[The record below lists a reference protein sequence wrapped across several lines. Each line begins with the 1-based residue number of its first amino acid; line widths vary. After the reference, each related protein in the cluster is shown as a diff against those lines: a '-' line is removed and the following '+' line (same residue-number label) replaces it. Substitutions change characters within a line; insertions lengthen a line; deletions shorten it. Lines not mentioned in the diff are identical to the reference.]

1 MESLRYGDCTKI
13 FRLTKI
19 LLGKKIF
26 ISLRHVTYFTH
37 PRKAVLFSIQK
48 FYGKNKKILLTKNL

>member
-1 MESLRYGDCTKI
+1 MGDCTKI

-26 ISLRHVTYFTH
+26 ISLRYVTYFAH
-37 PRKAVLFSIQK
+37 LQNAVQISIQK